1 MQKPAPPMGNELD
14 AMRRRGVRRTVLVF
28 AAVALAVYVGFL
40 LTGILPGG
48 AAR

>member
-28 AAVALAVYVGFL
+28 AAVALAIYVGFL
-40 LTGILPGG
+40 LTGMLPG